1 MIRYAF
7 LPAVGFQLMDPAS
20 LGYKLVAASDKRA
33 VFNDHSDTEVMDLI
47 DELQKFKFIESDV
60 WEPLNAIAHTLNVPI
75 KKVTESILGRVS
87 RDLQEAIRNSQER
100 DCTKLLNLVRP
111 FIHNTNFSKIF
122 ECIVSHAA
130 RDGLPDW
137 FLSELLEIP
146 TETILNV
153 FSSDE
158 ARHVL
163 FVQCRPLF
171 HKIVYGVIERV
182 CLDPMKLD
190 MLLNSIQCDAYE
202 APKKDGRIAKYNFR
216 ANIGDAGRLSK
227 YHHEV
232 MNQEDRCSN
241 LLLICCEDQGLY
253 NELCCILRDLWER
266 TKNPLLCAVRLEIG
280 YMVESAPG
288 KQKLSDPVHRFCK
301 AVFDC
306 LDGQS
311 GSYAQDLMNDSAEAV
326 FIASDPMLR
335 LVCFARI
342 LQRIFVRLSSDGYL
356 AYAKRP
362 EQVLLSLLCPGS
374 SPELLEDTENYIEAI
389 YLALEMALPP
399 DELSKDLDELK
410 NCSQQGNVINMILF
424 AAQHILDSRH
434 DVRILE
440 EILAPDQSFNPKEIS
455 DLIDELERSGGET
468 RDKVYLLQVLRKT
481 GNCPP
486 DICIAFIM
494 SQYLSY
500 KDITGDHSTLVMAL
514 LVRWSRT
521 DRCILL
527 YVLALLKRAVGEQR
541 ATVENWMYIMDR
553 LGYFADMSNIETE
566 MVTMLRHS
574 F

>member
-1 MIRYAF
+1 
-7 LPAVGFQLMDPAS
+7 MDPAS

-33 VFNDHSDTEVMDLI
+33 VFNNNSDTAVMDLI
-47 DELQKFKFIESDV
+47 DELQKFKFIEPDV
-60 WEPLNAIAHTLNVPI
+60 WEPLNAIAQSLDVPI
-75 KKVTESILGRVS
+75 KKVAESILGRVS

-146 TETILNV
+146 TETILNA
-153 FSSDE
+153 FSSGE

-163 FVQCRPLF
+163 FMQCRPLF
-171 HKIVYGVIERV
+171 HKIIYGVIERV

-190 MLLNSIQCDAYE
+190 MLLNSIHCDSSE
-202 APKKDGRIAKYNFR
+202 APKKDGKIAKYMFR
-216 ANIGDAGRLSK
+216 LNIGDAGTLSK

-232 MNQEDRCSN
+232 MNQDDIRSN
-241 LLLICCEDQGLY
+241 LLLLCCEDQGLY

-266 TKNPLLCAVRLEIG
+266 TKNPLLCALRLELG
-280 YMVESAPG
+280 YLVETAPG
-288 KQKLSDPVHRFCK
+288 KQKMSDPLHRFCK

-306 LDGQS
+306 LDRPTGNAS
-311 GSYAQDLMNDSAEAV
+311 QDLMNDSAEAV

-335 LVCFARI
+335 LVCFAGI
-342 LQRIFVRLSSDGYL
+342 LQRISIRLSGGGYV
-356 AYAKRP
+356 AYASRQA

-374 SPELLEDTENYIEAI
+374 SPALLEDTENYIEAI
-389 YLALEMALPP
+389 YLALEMKLPP
-399 DELSKDLDELK
+399 DEMSKYVDALK
-410 NCSQQGNVINMILF
+410 NCSQQGSVINLVLF

-434 DVRILE
+434 DVSILE
-440 EILAPDQSFNPKEIS
+440 QILAPDQNFNPEELS
-455 DLIDELERSGGET
+455 GLVDELERSGEET
-468 RDKVYLLQVLRKT
+468 RDERQLLQVLRKT

-486 DICIAFIM
+486 DICISFIM

-514 LVRWSRT
+514 LVRWGRA

-527 YVLALLKRAVGEQR
+527 YVLALLRRAAVEHR
-541 ATVENWMYIMDR
+541 TTVENWMYIMDR
-553 LGYFADMSNIETE
+553 LGYFADMSNIETD
-566 MVTMLRHS
+566 MVNQIRHS